1 MNFADLETLKD
12 KILLGEPIKYDFN
25 HLSQEIKLSN
35 GRFRDY
41 DVRYINADIAKIITE
56 FQKSYIDFLKALEKE
71 IGIKLP
77 QNNELISFRIEKGSI
92 LLNANIFSEVLALIN
107 SLKNG
112 GHKMI
117 IIIVGILAFGA
128 YQSWVT
134 YLKYQIEKYKAK
146 LQNTQNQ
153 AKDAQ
158 IQQALKILEKMLE
171 NMNMQRAANHYKEST
186 RKILRDDEVAYI
198 NDQKITNK
206 SNFENIYITNDMEEI
221 KENFYR
227 IIAYNFINKTFKIEG
242 IGIWVNASV
251 IDKDTREI
259 LIQGAKKQERL
270 NLKIKIIK
278 DKNSGECKE
287 AYILGIVPTLFDK
300 V

>member
-107 SLKNG
+107 SLENG

-171 NMNMQRAANHYKEST
+171 NMNMTCA
-186 RKILRDDEVAYI
+186 
-198 NDQKITNK
+198 
-206 SNFENIYITNDMEEI
+206 
-221 KENFYR
+221 
-227 IIAYNFINKTFKIEG
+227 
-242 IGIWVNASV
+242 
-251 IDKDTREI
+251 
-259 LIQGAKKQERL
+259 QE
-270 NLKIKIIK
+270 
-278 DKNSGECKE
+278 DKNGK
-287 AYILGIVPTLFDK
+287 D
-300 V
+300 